1 MKIINLRPFFLY
13 ILLLSSGCTL
23 SAKSNDL
30 ADLILA
36 SQCNYDGKAVSNI
49 PASIFVPDV
58 SAETIVDEIT
68 AYSGLRR
75 NFIILATNETQNAAA
90 IIMPSGERYLLY
102 NPDFVHSIE
111 QKTHSYWA
119 AISIIAH
126 EIGHHLQG
134 HTLTKDGSRPGTELE
149 ADEYSGFVLQ
159 KMGATLEE
167 AQLAINAVASDIAS
181 HTHPAKQ
188 TRLLAI
194 RAGWIKAAHLT
205 TVTSKLD
212 MPSFQTHDAEVE
224 LLQKQNA
231 EAINRYKIFDGFV
244 KDTKTGL
251 IWTRCSLGQ
260 KWNGS
265 SCQGMAT
272 KYIWDE
278 IVVKHFSFAG
288 YNDWRLP
295 TIAELK
301 TLLYCSSG
309 KPNQWNESS
318 TPCDGEYAKP
328 TLINKAFPN
337 VPSDAVFWSS
347 SANQDNPSTVWV
359 ADFFTGVNRYD
370 YRRNFF
376 AVRLVRND
384 NR

>member
-1 MKIINLRPFFLY
+1 MKITTMRRFFLCTF
-13 ILLLSSGCTL
+13 LMNSGCTL
-23 SAKSNDL
+23 YSNNNNL

-36 SQCNYDGKAVSNI
+36 SQCNYDGKPVSNI
-49 PASIFVPDV
+49 PATAVPDI

-90 IIMPSGERYLLY
+90 VIMPSGERYLLY
-102 NPDFVHSIE
+102 NPSFVHSIE

-167 AQLAINAVASDIAS
+167 AQLAINAVASDMAS
-181 HTHPAKQ
+181 YTHPAKQ
-188 TRLLAI
+188 ARLLSV
-194 RAGWIKAAHLT
+194 RTGWMRAAHLT
-205 TVTSKLD
+205 TLPSKLD
-212 MPSFQTHDAEVE
+212 MPSFQTDDADAEFV
-224 LLQKQNA
+224 QKQNS

-244 KDTKTGL
+244 KDSKTGL

-260 KWNGS
+260 KWNGAT
-265 SCQGMAT
+265 CQGTAT
-272 KYIWDE
+272 KYIWDD
-278 IVVKHFSFAG
+278 IVTRHFSFAG

-318 TPCDGEYAKP
+318 SPCDGDYAKP

-337 VPSDAVFWSS
+337 VASDAVFWSS
-347 SANQDNPSTVWV
+347 SANEDNPSTVWV

-370 YRRNFF
+370 YRRNLF